1 MAADTS
7 RRSTMDFY
15 QWYAGVSGT
24 WVNCRPVR
32 SAGTPVPS
40 TTTGS
45 MPTNTTPSPK
55 PATSSAPAGNSS
67 GGVRDV
73 TAAYIE
79 SLVPITEQIELNL
92 AGRFDK
98 YSDFGSAFS
107 PRRACVTS
115 RWTT

>member
-1 MAADTS
+1 M
-7 RRSTMDFY
+7 
-15 QWYAGVSGT
+15 
-24 WVNCRPVR
+24 
-32 SAGTPVPS
+32 
-40 TTTGS
+40 
-45 MPTNTTPSPK
+45 
-55 PATSSAPAGNSS
+55 
-67 GGVRDV
+67 

-98 YSDFGSAFS
+98 YSDFGSAS